1 MSEVPALVV
10 AQEDGT
16 VVTQNAPSRRMM
28 GTARGRFCW
37 DVFTGLREAEG
48 LPCARGCVR
57 WLIQG
62 GLERTRHTA
71 VSIRGRR
78 HRLTCVAVGDT
89 AVCLLSSGGT
99 RSPEIGQVL
108 TSRER
113 DVLQLLADGETT
125 PSIAALLK
133 LSESTVRTHVENMR
147 TKLGVPT
154 RAALIALTF
163 RLGFLE

>member
-16 VVTQNAPSRRMM
+16 VVAQNAPARRMM
-28 GTARGRFCW
+28 GMGRGRFCW
-37 DVFTGLREAEG
+37 DVFAGLREAEG
-48 LPCARGCVR
+48 LPCASGCVR

-62 GLERTRHTA
+62 GMERTQHTSVA
-71 VSIRGRR
+71 IQGRR
-78 HRLTCVAVGDT
+78 HHLTCIAFGG
-89 AVCLLSSGGT
+89 AAICLLRSGGT
-99 RSPEIGQVL
+99 RSPEIGQGI

-125 PSIAALLK
+125 PSIAVRLK

-154 RAALIALTF
+154 RAALIALSF
-163 RLGFLE
+163 RLGFLD